1 MSDLMK
7 INQTGESKWFTNEE
21 IAAGFEC
28 SEEAIRSCKFDNKD
42 YFIEEIDWKMAAVSQ
57 PTAADSFVGVPTK
70 HTQGGRPPTLW
81 SEIGVLKL
89 AEKMKLTAKAQLF
102 LLQYR
107 VQEAKREM
115 MANVIP
121 MIQTTQEENL
131 KLRDEL
137 YRTERTLEAYVYDVK
152 KTAMFSENKTN
163 INIKAVKKM
172 LEQFKQ
178 DQYWRTDLK
187 HLTVLEFVEA
197 CNLEGMLPKP
207 QLRTLAKVAIYW
219 SKKFKADIDPR
230 GQSRLSLIYGGKGD
244 VLNVGIRTDVMFM
257 VWDMQNT
264 MVPSYVKKQRN
275 LYDAHKR
282 GS

>member
-1 MSDLMK
+1 MIIKQSEENMSDLMK
-7 INQTGESKWFTNEE
+7 INQTGEQKWFTNEE

-28 SEEAIRSCKFDNKD
+28 AESSIRDCKSQNKD
-42 YFIEEIDWKMAAVSQ
+42 YFIKGIDWKNVAVGT
-57 PTAADSFVGVPTK
+57 PTATDPRAK
-70 HTQGGRPPTLW
+70 HKDFW

-102 LLQYR
+102 LLQYH
-107 VQEAKREM
+107 VQEAKKGM
-115 MANVIP
+115 L
-121 MIQTTQEENL
+121 IQFQAMLEE
-131 KLRDEL
+131 RDSKML
-137 YRTERTLEAYVYDVK
+137 DTLNRTEKTFEAYVYDVK

-187 HLTVLEFVEA
+187 HLTVLEFIEA
-197 CNLEGMLPKP
+197 CNLDGMLPKP

-230 GQSRLSLIYGGKGD
+230 GQNRLSLIYGGKGD

-264 MVPSYVKKQRN
+264 MIPSYIKKQRN